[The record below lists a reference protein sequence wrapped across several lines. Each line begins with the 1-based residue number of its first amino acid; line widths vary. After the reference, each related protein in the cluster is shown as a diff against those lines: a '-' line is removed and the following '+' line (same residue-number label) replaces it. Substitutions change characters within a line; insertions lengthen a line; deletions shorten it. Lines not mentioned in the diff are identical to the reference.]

1 MQKPLIGFG
10 GILAVQG
17 VAETLPT
24 DGNSVGI
31 VIQIVLG
38 LVSLWKMLK
47 KPKTQNN
54 NGEKQK

>member
-1 MQKPLIGFG
+1 MKAPLYGFG

-24 DGNSVGI
+24 DGNTVGI

-38 LVSLWKMLK
+38 LVSLWKMIR

-54 NGEKQK
+54 GEKQK